1 MNRPGVVAVTATRR
15 TDEGRERIALNTA
28 YARALGSAGLAP
40 LIVPSTLDPKYAAD
54 VLARVDGLLLTG
66 GEDVDPTSY
75 HAARHP
81 RIEETDPSR
90 DALEIALIAAA
101 RTRGLPVLGICRGI
115 QILNVAYGGTL
126 YQDLPSERPTGIDH
140 ADENRRHGI
149 RIAPDSLAHR
159 IMRKTELSV
168 NSRHHQAVR
177 DLARGLTATAWADDG
192 LVEAVEPAAT
202 GGDGAWMLGVQWHP
216 EDDTEQSLFRGFA
229 RALSSRGAGVS

>member
-1 MNRPGVVAVTATRR
+1 MSLSRVVAVTATRR
-15 TDEGRERIALNTA
+15 TDEGRERIALNAA

-75 HAARHP
+75 HAAPHP
-81 RIEETDPSR
+81 KLEETDPAR
-90 DALEIALIAAA
+90 DAVELALIAAS
-101 RTRGLPVLGICRGI
+101 RTRAIPVLGICRGI

-140 ADENRRHGI
+140 ADETQRHGI
-149 RIAPDSLAHR
+149 RIAPDSLAHQIVR
-159 IMRKTELSV
+159 RTELSV

-177 DLARGLTATAWADDG
+177 DLGPGLKATAWADDG
-192 LVEAVEPAAT
+192 LVEAVEPAADS
-202 GGDGAWMLGVQWHP
+202 DGAWVLAVQWHP

-229 RALSSRGAGVS
+229 RALNNRGAGVS